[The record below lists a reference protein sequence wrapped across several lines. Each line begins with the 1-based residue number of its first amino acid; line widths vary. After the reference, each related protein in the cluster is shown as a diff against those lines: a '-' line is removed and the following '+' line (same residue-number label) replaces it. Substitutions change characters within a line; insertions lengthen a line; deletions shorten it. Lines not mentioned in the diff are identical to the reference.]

1 MKDACVFFEKKKNIL
16 KKMSSKADRLLC
28 CAVAYS
34 NAEVQE
40 VPIPVIN
47 SSSSIE
53 DVIQS
58 MMNVLWY
65 EAKQN
70 MSESM
75 TDMPSDPYLHAV
87 DIDTAEPGIVA
98 SKNKL
103 DIHRRKLPTPN
114 IKYSQR
120 KPIKLYDAFEDL
132 TPTVSNEVALGRA
145 EKDLQKKT
153 QKAQKHACKE
163 IKNEKASLDKIE
175 KREIAK
181 KRRKDETPEE
191 REDRLAEMREKRA
204 EKKALQTEE
213 GGDVSK
219 NTKQKKKSDS
229 QDAEQEENEEISV
242 RKDLNVPNDKQI
254 QNISVNVQ
262 ELLESEASADL
273 NHHSLMPQRI
283 KARNRK
289 TKFHPSP
296 VPFDRHLLALEAS
309 WPCQH
314 VKEALIDIIPNEKV
328 KVIQGPPGTGKTT
341 TLIKQLENYQHN
353 RIFVCAATNVGTANL
368 YKRIVQEGY
377 DCSLLMPQSR
387 IPPGTPVTS
396 QDPCARI
403 VCSTISGRSGPILDA
418 QEFDVILVD
427 EAAQCMEA
435 WFWGLIRQEV
445 EHIVMVGDTAQLPAL
460 VSEKGQKL
468 GHDRSLMQRIVESK
482 YPYQML
488 QVQRRMHPEIVSF
501 PNKKFYDDKLQTEY
515 CKVDSFDSL
524 NPYYFY
530 NIKGNCEELNTSFV
544 NEVEAEFCVK
554 KAEFFKTYTDNVI
567 ILCPYQAQAR
577 QVLSYGAN
585 VEVHTVDSFQGREAD
600 VVILSIVRTNASGF
614 WNDSRRLCVALT
626 RAKHVM
632 CIVGNGEEWDGTL
645 KEMYHDAMNRNTVT
659 NV

>member
-1 MKDACVFFEKKKNIL
+1 
-16 KKMSSKADRLLC
+16 MSSRADRLLC
-28 CAVAYS
+28 CAVAYT
-34 NAEVQE
+34 NAEVQD

-47 SSSSIE
+47 SSTTIE
-53 DVIQS
+53 NVIES

-87 DIDTAEPGIVA
+87 DIDTSEPGIVA

-103 DIHRRKLPTPN
+103 DIHRRKLPIPN
-114 IKYSQR
+114 INYTQR
-120 KPIKLYDAFEDL
+120 KPMKLYNTFEDL
-132 TPTVSNEVALGRA
+132 TPDVSNECALGRA

-153 QKAQKHACKE
+153 QKAQRNACKE
-163 IKNEKASLDKIE
+163 IKNERASLEKIE
-175 KREIAK
+175 KREAAK
-181 KRRKDETPEE
+181 KKRQDETPEE
-191 REDRLAEMREKRA
+191 REERLTEMREKKA
-204 EKKALQTEE
+204 QKKALQLEQ
-213 GGDVSK
+213 DDDS
-219 NTKQKKKSDS
+219 KKKKKKETNMEEKSN
-229 QDAEQEENEEISV
+229 EENDESISV
-242 RKDLNVPNDKQI
+242 EKNLQVKDGKEI

-262 ELLESEASADL
+262 EMLEAEASADL

-296 VPFDRHLLALEAS
+296 VPFDRHLLALEAC

-314 VKEALIDIIPNEKV
+314 VKEAFIDIIPDERI

-341 TLIKQLENYQHN
+341 TLIKYLEKYPNN

-368 YKRIVQEGY
+368 YKRIVEEGY

-396 QDPCARI
+396 QDPSSRI

-418 QEFDVILVD
+418 QQFDVVLVD

-445 EHIVMVGDTAQLPAL
+445 EHVVMVGDTAQLPAL

-468 GHDRSLMQRIVESK
+468 GHDRSLMQRIVEAR

-488 QVQRRMHPEIVSF
+488 EVQRRMHPEIVSF
-501 PNKKFYDDKLQTEY
+501 PNQKFYDNKLQTEY
-515 CKVDSFDSL
+515 CNAEHFEKL
-524 NPYYFY
+524 KPYYLF
-530 NIKGNCEELNTSFV
+530 NVKGKCEEVNTSFI
-544 NEVEAEFCVK
+544 NEMEAEFCVK
-554 KAEFFKTYTDNVI
+554 KAEMFKQYSDNVI

-600 VVILSIVRTNASGF
+600 IVILSIVRTNQSGF
-614 WNDSRRLCVALT
+614 WSDSRRLCVALT

-632 CIVGNGEEWDGTL
+632 CIVGNGEEWSGTL
-645 KEMYHDAMNRNTVT
+645 EELYKNANDRNAVIH
-659 NV
+659 V

>member
-1 MKDACVFFEKKKNIL
+1 
-16 KKMSSKADRLLC
+16 MSSKADRLLC
-28 CAVAYS
+28 CAVAYT
-34 NAEVQE
+34 NANVEE

-87 DIDTAEPGIVA
+87 DIDTSEPGIVA

-103 DIHRRKLPTPN
+103 DIHRRKLPIPN
-114 IKYSQR
+114 VNYTQR
-120 KPIKLYDAFEDL
+120 KPMKLYNVFEDL
-132 TPTVSNEVALGRA
+132 TPTLSNEVALGRA
-145 EKDLQKKT
+145 EKDLTKRT
-153 QKAQKHACKE
+153 QRAQKNACKE
-163 IKNEKASLDKIE
+163 LKNEKASLEKIE
-175 KREIAK
+175 KREAAK
-181 KRRKDETPEE
+181 KKRKDETAEE
-191 REDRLAEMREKRA
+191 REERLAEMREKRA
-204 EKKALQTEE
+204 QKKALKLEE
-213 GGDVSK
+213 GTSEES
-219 NTKQKKKSDS
+219 NKKKKT
-229 QDAEQEENEEISV
+229 ENEENFNNTNDSEEKDDEDEEISV
-242 RKDLNVPNDKQI
+242 NKNLDVNNDKQI

-262 ELLESEASADL
+262 EMLESEASADQ

-314 VKEALIDIIPNEKV
+314 VKEAFIDIIPDERI

-341 TLIKQLENYQHN
+341 TLIKHLEDYTEN

-368 YKRIVQEGY
+368 YKRIVERGY

-387 IPPGTPVTS
+387 IPPGTPITS
-396 QDPCARI
+396 QDPSSRI

-418 QEFDVILVD
+418 QQFDVILVD

-435 WFWGLIRQEV
+435 WFWGLVRQEV

-468 GHDRSLMQRIVESK
+468 GHDRSLMQRIVEAR

-488 QVQRRMHPEIVSF
+488 EVQRRMHPEIVSF
-501 PNKKFYDDKLQTEY
+501 PNQKFYDNKLQTDY
-515 CKVDSFDSL
+515 SGVDCFTEL

-530 NIKGNCEELNTSFV
+530 DIQGICEEVNTSFV
-544 NEVEAEFCVK
+544 NEIEAEFCVK
-554 KAEFFKTYTDNVI
+554 KAEMFKKYSDNVI

-600 VVILSIVRTNASGF
+600 IVILSVVRTNQPGF
-614 WNDSRRLCVALT
+614 WSDHRRLCVALT

-632 CIVGNGEEWDGTL
+632 CIVGNGKEWGGSL
-645 KEMYHDAMNRNTVT
+645 KEMYENAIQRNV
-659 NV
+659 VSSV